1 MYHCQ
6 ENRLIDATRLHEVVA
21 WADSTA
27 RPDRTCTLC
36 IEQHHD
42 GRPGLLKF
50 AGVDPTESHQSETP
64 QASE

>member
-6 ENRLIDATRLHEVVA
+6 ENRLIDATSVHEVIA

-27 RPDRTCTLC
+27 RPDQTYTLYV
-36 IEQHHD
+36 EHHHD
-42 GRPGLLKF
+42 NRPGLLEL

-64 QASE
+64 EVSE